1 VISSVEEPM
10 PQVSTWSPPVD
21 LSPREK
27 SLVRLLKRTGR
38 FFAFLR
44 EVRHR
49 IFDVETQQLLG
60 ALYDTETDEGRP
72 PLPAALLATV
82 TLLQAYDQ
90 ASDAVAVQN
99 AVLDL
104 RWQLVLDCLGAEEA
118 PFSQGA
124 LADFRR
130 RLIETDL
137 DRLLIERTVALAKE
151 TGLFGDR
158 ALRVAL
164 DSAPL
169 WGAGRVEDTF
179 NLIGHAMLI
188 VARCAA
194 TAGKREVSDVLA
206 EAGVTV
212 VGRRSVKASLD
223 IDWTDDDEK
232 AAAFRRLLQD
242 AERLEKWVEAN
253 VRDAAGEPP
262 LREAL
267 ATLRQVI
274 EQDTEPDPGGSGR
287 RIRRGTAS
295 GRRISITDPDMRH
308 GRKSATK
315 VINGYKRHL
324 LADLDTGLIVELD
337 VRPANEPEHKV
348 LDELALPAV
357 AELHIDRGFL
367 GSDRV
372 AELRR
377 EGTKVVAKAWNQHL
391 TGKFSKRA
399 FAFDLEN
406 RTVTCPNGVTKPMR
420 VGTVRFP
427 KASCSGCPLRARCI
441 AETSQTGRAIEI
453 GPEEDFHESLR
464 ALTRTP
470 EGREALR
477 ERVVVEHRLAHVC
490 RRQGLR
496 ARYRGTRKNLF
507 DLRRISAVENLHVVA
522 TALAA

>member
-1 VISSVEEPM
+1 M
-10 PQVSTWSPPVD
+10 PQVSTWSPPIV
-21 LSPREK
+21 LSAREN
-27 SLVRLLKRTGR
+27 SLVRLLKRTGK

-49 IFDVETQQLLG
+49 LFDNETQHLLG

-124 LADFRR
+124 LVDFRR
-130 RLIETDL
+130 RLIEADL
-137 DRLLIERTVALAKE
+137 DRLLIERTLALAKE
-151 TGLFGDR
+151 TKLFGER
-158 ALRVAL
+158 QLRVAL

-194 TAGKREVSDVLA
+194 AVAEREVPEVLA

-212 VGRRSVKASLD
+212 VGKRSVKASLD

-232 AAAFRRLLQD
+232 AAAFRRLLED
-242 AERLEKWVEAN
+242 AERLEKWVATN
-253 VRDAAGEPP
+253 VSDAAGQPP
-262 LREAL
+262 LKEAL

-274 EQDTEPDPGGSGR
+274 EQDTEPDPSGGGR
-287 RIRRGTAS
+287 RIRRGVAS
-295 GRRISITDPDMRH
+295 DRRISITDPDMRH
-308 GRKSATK
+308 GRKSASK

-324 LADLDTGLIVELD
+324 LTDIDTGLIVELD

-348 LDELALPAV
+348 LDELALPDT
-357 AELHIDRGFL
+357 AEMHIDRGFL
-367 GSDRV
+367 GSNKV
-372 AELRR
+372 IELQRT
-377 EGTKVVAKAWNQHL
+377 GTRIVAKAWNPHR
-391 TGKFSKRA
+391 TGLYSKRA
-399 FAFDLEN
+399 FSFDLEN
-406 RTVTCPNGVTKPMR
+406 RTVTCPNGVSRPMR
-420 VGTVRFP
+420 VGAVTFP
-427 KASCSGCPLRARCI
+427 KAACAACPLRARCVVPTRK
-441 AETSQTGRAIEI
+441 AGRQLCLSAD
-453 GPEEDFHESLR
+453 EDFHEGLR

-470 EGREALR
+470 DGRKRLR

-490 RRQGLR
+490 YRQGPR

-507 DLRRISAVENLHVVA
+507 DLRRASAVENLHVVA
-522 TALAA
+522 ALMAKAA

>member
-1 VISSVEEPM
+1 M
-10 PQVSTWSPPVD
+10 PQVSTWSPPVE
-21 LSPREK
+21 LSQREK
-27 SLVRLLKRTGR
+27 GLVRLLKRTGK
-38 FFAFLR
+38 FFAFIR

-49 IFDVETQQLLG
+49 LFDAETQQRLG

-124 LADFRR
+124 LVDFRR
-130 RLIETDL
+130 RLIKGDL

-151 TGLFGDR
+151 TGLFGDG

-179 NLIGHAMLI
+179 NLIGHAMLV

-194 TAGKREVSDVLA
+194 AVVGREVADVLA

-223 IDWTDDDEK
+223 IDWTDDDAKSE
-232 AAAFRRLLQD
+232 AFRRLLKD
-242 AERLEKWVEAN
+242 AERLESWVATN
-253 VRDAAGEPP
+253 VSDADQG
-262 LREAL
+262 LVREAL

-274 EQDTEPDPGGSGR
+274 EQDSEPDPGGSGR
-287 RIRRGTAS
+287 RIRRGVAAD
-295 GRRISITDPDMRH
+295 RRISITDPDMRH
-308 GRKSATK
+308 GRKSSTK
-315 VINGYKRHL
+315 VINGYKRHI
-324 LADLDTGLIVELD
+324 LADLDTGLVVDLD

-348 LDELALPAV
+348 LDQFVLPAMT
-357 AELHIDRGFL
+357 ELHIDRGFL

-372 AELRR
+372 TELRR
-377 EGTKVVAKAWNQHL
+377 KGIQVVAKAWNPHL
-391 TGKFSKRA
+391 HGKFSKRA

-406 RTVTCPNGVTKPMR
+406 GTVTCPNGVKKPMR
-420 VGTVRFP
+420 VGTLKFP
-427 KASCSGCPLRARCI
+427 KSSCATCPLRARCVVDDS
-441 AETSQTGRAIEI
+441 EGGRQLRI
-453 GPEEDFHESLR
+453 GPEEAFHEGLR
-464 ALTRTP
+464 DLTRTP
-470 EGREALR
+470 EGREKLR
-477 ERVVVEHRLAHVC
+477 ERVLVEHRLAHVC

-507 DLRRISAVENLHVVA
+507 DLRRASAVENLHI
-522 TALAA
+522 AAAA